1 MSGSIADFY
10 YLVFLKKNI
19 GQQNICVLRFS
30 WRRRGNVAGS
40 SVLGTIKHDTV
51 ISGAKLLPNVGV
63 FVPNYVTLYIKISPR
78 V

>member
-1 MSGSIADFY
+1 
-10 YLVFLKKNI
+10 
-19 GQQNICVLRFS
+19 
-30 WRRRGNVAGS
+30 
-40 SVLGTIKHDTV
+40 VLGTIKHDTV